1 MNNFESRYI
10 ALKANVII
18 DYFLMALSFVAFLVI
33 MPLNSQFHLFS
44 ESNTLINF
52 AAFFLIVL
60 FYLKSLFDKRKLF
73 RFQEPFFLQV
83 NRIKRGMTY
92 DQVKSIMGEYPPE
105 SDNRNTIIYKL
116 VGTED
121 FGLNSIISTSKTA
134 VIVFDNGLVDDIS
147 IDGTRTTRV
156 RHYR

>member
-18 DYFLMALSFVAFLVI
+18 DYFVIALSFITFIAFMILNMNYSSEVLI
-33 MPLNSQFHLFS
+33 FVPLFLFA
-44 ESNTLINF
+44 I
-52 AAFFLIVL
+52 

-147 IDGTRTTRV
+147 VDGTRTTRV

>member
-1 MNNFESRYI
+1 MNNFKSRYV

-18 DYFLMALSFVAFLVI
+18 DYFVIALSFITFIAFMILNMNYSSEVLI
-33 MPLNSQFHLFS
+33 FVPLFLFA
-44 ESNTLINF
+44 I
-52 AAFFLIVL
+52 

-92 DQVKSIMGEYPPE
+92 DQVKSIMGEYPVE

-121 FGLNSIISTSKTA
+121 FGLNSIISTTKTA

-147 IDGTRTTRV
+147 VDGTRTTRV